1 MGSKLKLGT
10 ILHLSKSSGN
20 LILKAERNV
29 RIGDKVF
36 DHDGRKIGS
45 VFDLF
50 GPVSNPFVA
59 VKPGQRN
66 PDVYIGKSLFMRKGN
81 H

>member
-10 ILHLSKSSGN
+10 VLHLSNSSGN
-20 LILKAERNV
+20 LILKAERKI
-29 RIGDKVF
+29 RIGEKVF
-36 DHDGRKIGS
+36 NDDGKKIGI

-59 VKPGQRN
+59 VKPRLGD
-66 PDVYIGKSLFMRKGN
+66 PDRYIGGSLFLRKGN